1 MCFPPPLSLSLTL
14 FLCDLPP
21 PHIPA
26 VSVSATAT
34 QADLAPD
41 RGAAPQGR
49 GEGKGRVPVKVEFT
63 ENSLTYMDRLL
74 LKKHRRYTDR
84 HNSMHAPHTYSY
96 ACTEA
101 SVMGFR
107 PEPALLP
114 SSLCLT
120 PDIFLFKIILSF
132 RKQVTCIYTFIQVVF
147 SMQ

>member
-1 MCFPPPLSLSLTL
+1 M
-14 FLCDLPP
+14 
-21 PHIPA
+21 
-26 VSVSATAT
+26 AT

-41 RGAAPQGR
+41 RGAAHQGR

-63 ENSLTYMDRLL
+63 ENGLTYMDRLL

-84 HNSMHAPHTYSY
+84 HNSMHAPHTHTYSN

-107 PEPALLP
+107 PEPVLLP

-120 PDIFLFKIILSF
+120 TDIFCSKSF
-132 RKQVTCIYTFIQVVF
+132 FPF